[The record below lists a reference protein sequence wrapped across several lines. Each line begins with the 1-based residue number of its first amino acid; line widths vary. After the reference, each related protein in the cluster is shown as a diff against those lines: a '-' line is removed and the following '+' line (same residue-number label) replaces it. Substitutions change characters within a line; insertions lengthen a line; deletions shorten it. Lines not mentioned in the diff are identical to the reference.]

1 MRKKLHTPQ
10 PSKQPS
16 EPSSLAFTEPGLQEK
31 LDSLVKLA
39 KTQGHLSYDDLNE
52 GLLNDL
58 VDPAEIEAVMN
69 HLQSLGVEIRDDTSD
84 ENLDAEPEPVVSAD
98 SLSDPERLYFRQ
110 LGKVP
115 LLTREQEVEISKRI
129 ESAESETARRFQAFG
144 IAAHTYF
151 DLASRL
157 RDGRK
162 RVDCV
167 VLGHQDLSRDQYL
180 RNLTMLSGK
189 VKTLHAETTILFRQL
204 SAKNPRS
211 REKLES
217 DFQANLVALGK
228 LYARFRF
235 KPDVIEEFC
244 QSLDGVAERMVKY
257 RRRLSAEPRNRE
269 FVTKQRECCLRLW
282 HTPATFDEAHIGLYQ
297 AIADGRRAKQE
308 MTEANLRLVVSIAK
322 RYTNRGLPFL
332 DLIQEGNMG
341 LMKAIDRFEYR
352 LGYKFSTYA
361 SWWIRQSITRAIAD
375 QSRTIRI
382 PVHMIETIHKLARV
396 QRQLL
401 QEIGR
406 EPTPEEIA
414 EEIHLPVGRV
424 RAVMDMA
431 RHPVSLSAPVG
442 DSAEATLG
450 DFIEDN
456 SAGNP
461 MEEAGFSILKSK
473 IKQVLATLTEREREV
488 LELRFGLKD
497 SQPRTLEEVG
507 RQFHVTR
514 ERIRQIEA
522 KALKKIRHPSRI
534 RELVGFTDAA

>member
-1 MRKKLHTPQ
+1 VAALH
-10 PSKQPS
+10 
-16 EPSSLAFTEPGLQEK
+16 
-31 LDSLVKLA
+31 
-39 KTQGHLSYDDLNE
+39 
-52 GLLNDL
+52 
-58 VDPAEIEAVMN
+58 I
-69 HLQSLGVEIRDDTSD
+69 
-84 ENLDAEPEPVVSAD
+84 
-98 SLSDPERLYFRQ
+98 
-110 LGKVP
+110 
-115 LLTREQEVEISKRI
+115 
-129 ESAESETARRFQAFG
+129 
-144 IAAHTYF
+144 
-151 DLASRL
+151 
-157 RDGRK
+157 
-162 RVDCV
+162 
-167 VLGHQDLSRDQYL
+167 
-180 RNLTMLSGK
+180 
-189 VKTLHAETTILFRQL
+189 ETTSLFRRL
-204 SAKNPRS
+204 SSKNPRGGK
-211 REKLES
+211 KLQAG
-217 DFQANLVALGK
+217 FQANLASLGK

-235 KPDVIEEFC
+235 KPDIVEGFC
-244 QSLDGVAERMVKY
+244 QCLDGLPEKVLRY
-257 RRRLSAEPRNRE
+257 RRLLHADPQNRE
-269 FVTKQRECCLRLW
+269 FATKSCELTIRLW
-282 HTPATFDEAHIGLYQ
+282 HDPESFLVAHAGLRH
-297 AIADGRRAKQE
+297 AHEEGRRAKQE
-308 MTEANLRLVVSIAK
+308 MAEANLRLVVSIAK

-332 DLIQEGNMG
+332 DLIQEGNLG
-341 LMKAIDRFEYR
+341 LMKAVDKFEYR

-406 EPTPEEIA
+406 EPTPEELA
-414 EEIHLPVGRV
+414 DEIHLPVERV

-450 DFIEDN
+450 DFIEDK

-461 MEEAGFSILKSK
+461 VEEAGFSILKSK
-473 IKQVLATLTEREREV
+473 IKQVLATLTERERQV

-534 RELVGFTDAA
+534 RELAGFTDAA

>member
-352 LGYKFSTYA
+352 LGYKFSTYPHSGAHDRDDPQAGPGAAAA
-361 SWWIRQSITRAIAD
+361 SSGNR
-375 QSRTIRI
+375 SRTHTGGNRRRN
-382 PVHMIETIHKLARV
+382 P
-396 QRQLL
+396 
-401 QEIGR
+401 
-406 EPTPEEIA
+406 
-414 EEIHLPVGRV
+414 
-424 RAVMDMA
+424 
-431 RHPVSLSAPVG
+431 
-442 DSAEATLG
+442 
-450 DFIEDN
+450 
-456 SAGNP
+456 SAGRTGPCGDGYGTPPGVTECTGGRLGGGNP
-461 MEEAGFSILKSK
+461 RGFYRGQLRRKSDGGSGILHPQIQNQAGS
-473 IKQVLATLTEREREV
+473 
-488 LELRFGLKD
+488 
-497 SQPRTLEEVG
+497 
-507 RQFHVTR
+507 
-514 ERIRQIEA
+514 
-522 KALKKIRHPSRI
+522 RHSDR
-534 RELVGFTDAA
+534 A